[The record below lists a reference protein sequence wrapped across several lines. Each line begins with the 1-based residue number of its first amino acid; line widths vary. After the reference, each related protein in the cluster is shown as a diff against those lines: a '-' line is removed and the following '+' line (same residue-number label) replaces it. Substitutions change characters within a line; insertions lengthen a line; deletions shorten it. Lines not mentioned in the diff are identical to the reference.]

1 MLCCGTKYK
10 AKIHP
15 SDRSPIFVNQDQ
27 PKSIL
32 KKRRSSIH
40 PNHQEPISMRKKSFV
55 TKNPIGT
62 KRKCINENKKKMEE
76 NMKQRE
82 EFTKKFLSEIIT
94 CGGCKQRF
102 SLGDAQLTMN
112 CASCNEFFHCNIAG
126 RCIGDNCKIEC
137 DGEICRLGYC
147 KGCVNPNIPMNTDN
161 TNICICKSCEKNT
174 N

>member
-10 AKIHP
+10 AKKIHP
-15 SDRSPIFVNQDQ
+15 SERSPIFVNQDR

-32 KKRRSSIH
+32 KKRRSSVY
-40 PNHQEPISMRKKSFV
+40 PNHQEPMTMKKKSV
-55 TKNPIGT
+55 TKNPLGV
-62 KRKCINENKKKMEE
+62 KKKCIDENKKKMEE

-102 SLGDAQLTMN
+102 SLKDGQLTMN
-112 CASCNEFFHCNIAG
+112 CASCNQFFHCNIAG
-126 RCIGDNCKIEC
+126 RCVGENCKIEC

-147 KGCVNPNIPMNTDN
+147 KSCVNPNIPMNTDN
-161 TNICICKSCEKNT
+161 TNICICRTCEKFT